1 MTDNQTQAGRL
12 KEHILEAVSVSSEP
26 LTFGKLGKILTDRF
40 GTKRK
45 ALKKAVDDLIAAG
58 ELTYTYRHGC
68 SFIEKS
74 FEKPVRVSE
83 RIVLVPYGMSFA
95 SDPGDVVI
103 KMRHGVSFGSG
114 DHPTTR
120 LALRGIEQ
128 VFYENGELING
139 SGSSALDIGTGS
151 GVLAIACLLFGVK
164 KAMGIDTD
172 SCARKE
178 SMENA
183 QINGL
188 GNRVEISD
196 MPVEKIE
203 GKFSIVT
210 ANLRYPTLIGLYPV
224 MIGLT
229 GKDSMLVFSGIKVS
243 EANELSRFYS
253 KEHFICLREEKEKDW
268 AGLVFKRI

>member
-1 MTDNQTQAGRL
+1 MADNQKQVEKL
-12 KEHILEAVSVSSEP
+12 KEHILETVSVSQEP
-26 LTFGKLGKILTDRF
+26 LTFGKLGKILMDQF
-40 GTKRK
+40 GAQKK

-74 FEKPVRVSE
+74 FAKPVRVSE
-83 RIVLVPYGMSFA
+83 RIVLVPYGMRFSG
-95 SDPGDVVI
+95 DPGDVVI

-120 LALRGIEQ
+120 LALRGVEQ
-128 VFYENGELING
+128 IFLETGLLINK

-164 KAMGIDTD
+164 RAIGIDTD

-178 SMENA
+178 ARENA
-183 QINGL
+183 EINGL
-188 GNRVEISD
+188 CNRIEISD
-196 MPVEKIE
+196 VPVEKIE
-203 GKFSIVT
+203 GEFSIIT
-210 ANLRYPTLIGLYPV
+210 ANLRYPTLINLYRV
-224 MIGLT
+224 MIGMT

-243 EANELSRFYS
+243 EANALRRFYS
-253 KEHFICLREEKEKDW
+253 KEHFRCMREEKEKDW
-268 AGLVFKRI
+268 AGFVFKRT